1 MISFSDA
8 KLTKGQ
14 HIVPYRPEHLLEIEL
29 RDYEAQNYKG
39 HIEEYLEYVD
49 MNVVEGLTWTAI
61 GHGRVIGIFG
71 FRPMWRA
78 VGETWLLPGHGIER
92 HAISVVRVARQ
103 IMANVMHD
111 FSLKRLQIAVSTQND
126 TAYRYAK
133 SLYFEE
139 EAIMKNYGPEG
150 ADYRLMVRLS

>member
-103 IMANVMHD
+103 IMTNVMYD

>member
-8 KLTKGQ
+8 KLTRGQ
-14 HIVPYRPEHLLEIEL
+14 HIIPYRSEHLLQIEM
-29 RDYEAQNYKG
+29 RDYEAQNYEG

-61 GHGRVIGIFG
+61 GHGKVIGIFG

-103 IMANVMHD
+103 IMTNVMYD

>member
-1 MISFSDA
+1 MISFPDA
-8 KLTKGQ
+8 KLSASQ
-14 HIVPYRPEHLLEIEL
+14 HIVPYRPEHLLQIEL

-103 IMANVMHD
+103 IMTNVMHD

-139 EAIMKNYGPEG
+139 EAIMRNYGPEG

>member
-71 FRPMWRA
+71 FRPMWRS

-103 IMANVMHD
+103 IMTNVMYD